1 MKVVEIRNELKK
13 YNMEEKDK
21 IIIELYKRIP
31 KRVKEEYDIDGYLKN
46 IKVNENTKKEKEVK
60 LTFDELASE
69 VNYFLECAWNELY
82 SEPNR
87 IISKSERSKWRF
99 KAKKYYK
106 ELSNIDINS
115 EYYDESNKLLIEL
128 FKVLSRGTNYLLF
141 SNWETFR
148 AVQISQEDFFD
159 LIMKRVL
166 VNFNKENLETI
177 VKLLEVDKDPYGSL
191 YKVIYNV
198 FLNNL
203 TSNNQLEMALEIIKK
218 EVDDLNIQVIEL
230 SKKGKEYDLKEKCN
244 YFVLTILDI
253 YIRLEDVNKGIE
265 YFDKY
270 YKAYN
275 NEMKTYDLLEELED
289 NEAYQEWISVYET
302 HKEIQNRE
310 SMQVKY
316 KLFKRQLG
324 VK

>member
-1 MKVVEIRNELKK
+1 
-13 YNMEEKDK
+13 
-21 IIIELYKRIP
+21 
-31 KRVKEEYDIDGYLKN
+31 
-46 IKVNENTKKEKEVK
+46 
-60 LTFDELASE
+60 
-69 VNYFLECAWNELY
+69 
-82 SEPNR
+82 
-87 IISKSERSKWRF
+87 
-99 KAKKYYK
+99 
-106 ELSNIDINS
+106 
-115 EYYDESNKLLIEL
+115 
-128 FKVLSRGTNYLLF
+128 
-141 SNWETFR
+141 
-148 AVQISQEDFFD
+148 
-159 LIMKRVL
+159 MKRVF

>member
-31 KRVKEEYDIDGYLKN
+31 KRVKEEYNIDGYLKN

-60 LTFDELASE
+60 LTFEELASE
-69 VNYFLECAWNELY
+69 INYFLECAWNELY

-106 ELSNIDINS
+106 ELSSIDINS

-166 VNFNKENLETI
+166 VNFNEENLETI

-265 YFDKY
+265 YYNKY

-275 NEMKTYDLLEELED
+275 YETKIYDLLEELED
-289 NEAYQEWISVYET
+289 NEAYQEWISVYEN

>member
-31 KRVKEEYDIDGYLKN
+31 KRVKEQYDIDGYLKN
-46 IKVNENTKKEKEVK
+46 IKVNENTKKEVK
-60 LTFDELASE
+60 LTFLELASE
-69 VNYFLECAWNELY
+69 VNYFLECAWNDLY

-87 IISKSERSKWRF
+87 IISKSDRSKWRF

-106 ELSNIDINS
+106 ELANININS

-128 FKVLSRGTNYLLF
+128 FKVLSRGTNYLIF

-166 VNFNKENLETI
+166 VNFNEENLETI
-177 VKLLEVDKDPYGSL
+177 VKLLEVDEDPYSEV
-191 YKVIYNV
+191 YKGMYSV

-203 TSNNQLEMALEIIKK
+203 NSNYQLEIALKILKK

-230 SKKGKEYDLKEKCN
+230 SKKGKEYYLKEKYN

-265 YFDKY
+265 YYNKY
-270 YKAYN
+270 YKAFN
-275 NEMKTYDLLEELED
+275 NENKTYDLLEELEV

-310 SMQVKY
+310 SLQEKY

-324 VK
+324 LK

>member
-31 KRVKEEYDIDGYLKN
+31 KRVKEQYDIDGYLKN
-46 IKVNENTKKEKEVK
+46 IKVNENTKKEVK
-60 LTFDELASE
+60 LTFLELASE
-69 VNYFLECAWNELY
+69 VNYFLECAWNDLY

-87 IISKSERSKWRF
+87 IISKSDRSKWRF

-106 ELSNIDINS
+106 ELANININS

-128 FKVLSRGTNYLLF
+128 FKVLSRGTNYLIF

-166 VNFNKENLETI
+166 VNFNEENLETI
-177 VKLLEVDKDPYGSL
+177 VKLLEVDEDPYSEV
-191 YKVIYNV
+191 YKGMYSV

-203 TSNNQLEMALEIIKK
+203 NSNYQLEMALEIIKK

-230 SKKGKEYDLKEKCN
+230 SKKGKEYYLKEKYN

-265 YFDKY
+265 YYNKY
-270 YKAYN
+270 YKAFN
-275 NEMKTYDLLEELED
+275 NENKTYDLLEELEV

-310 SMQVKY
+310 SLQEKY

-324 VK
+324 LK

>member
-60 LTFDELASE
+60 LTFEELASE
-69 VNYFLECAWNELY
+69 INYFLECAWNELY

-106 ELSNIDINS
+106 ELSSIDINS

-166 VNFNKENLETI
+166 VNFNEENLETI

-230 SKKGKEYDLKEKCN
+230 SKKGKEYDLKEKYN

-265 YFDKY
+265 YYNKY

-275 NEMKTYDLLEELED
+275 YETKIYDLLEELED
-289 NEAYQEWISVYET
+289 NEAYQEWISVYEN

>member
-60 LTFDELASE
+60 LTFEELASE

-166 VNFNKENLETI
+166 VNFNEENLETI

-265 YFDKY
+265 YFNKY

-275 NEMKTYDLLEELED
+275 YETKIYDLLEELEA
-289 NEAYQEWISVYET
+289 NEAYQEWISVYEN
-302 HKEIQNRE
+302 HKEIQDRE

-316 KLFKRQLG
+316 KLFKRQLD

>member
-1 MKVVEIRNELKK
+1 
-13 YNMEEKDK
+13 MEEKDK